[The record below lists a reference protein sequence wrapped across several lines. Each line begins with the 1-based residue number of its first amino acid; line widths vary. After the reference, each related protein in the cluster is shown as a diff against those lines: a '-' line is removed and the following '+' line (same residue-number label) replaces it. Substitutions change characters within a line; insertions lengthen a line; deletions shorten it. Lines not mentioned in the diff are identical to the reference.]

1 MNFLKIAS
9 WQKMWDD
16 TDEVRKDENEK
27 KPGRPA
33 DEGGRR
39 VKRIALLML
48 LVICVGLTLPAA
60 GEEWADYFSFTTEDV
75 MGYEEALKA
84 YADIP
89 FAPAGTRL
97 VLSPEAAELTGET
110 SRSNSIPGAAAA
122 LLLEGTDS
130 AAVWQLEVPATGL
143 YELEISYYN
152 QGGNEAKMQRRL
164 LIDGEVPYEEANNL
178 CLYRRF
184 EEEGQVKVNAIGDE
198 VWPRQPEKSVWQTV
212 RAVDGQGI
220 YVEPLRFYLTAGTHE
235 ITLAYVDQPLT
246 LGEMAFVTPK
256 TYPTYAELKA
266 KYDEAGYAPVSEDVV
281 VKLQAEDSLWRSE
294 NVIRRESD
302 ADPKTEPR
310 SGAQRVLNVVGGWR
324 WRLGNAAVT
333 WELEVPETGLYT
345 IQMKVAQAQDP
356 GMPSYRQIMIDGEIP
371 FEEMKLY
378 AFPYDD
384 AWYGEV
390 LHGEDGEPYQFYLT
404 EGTHTLTATVKL
416 GPIGEIMQRTE
427 ADTAYLG
434 AIEREIVKITGSE
447 PDYNYEYDLYRTMP
461 GLSDQLLYLA
471 GRLTESADL
480 LSSISNETTSMENNY
495 RQIIDQL
502 LFFSEDVDRIP
513 RALSDLDNAQ
523 TNLGTYISSMEKCP
537 LTVDYIV
544 LTAPGHETKVET
556 SNLLERLAVT
566 WENFIASF
574 YKDYDSVG
582 MIVDEE
588 DNEQEYTVLN
598 VWIGRG
604 TEWGEILKELADEDF
619 TPRTGIVINLHVLPA
634 GQLNTGSV
642 NTIMLSVTS
651 GTAPDVA
658 LSVEYNLPGE
668 FAFREAVVDLT
679 QFEDFD
685 EVASRFYDASLV
697 PFRYN
702 GGVYA
707 LPETMDF
714 TVMIYRQDVLK
725 ELGVNLP
732 ETWDDLYQKVL
743 PRLYENNMA
752 FSLPVDTSVS
762 SNSPG
767 ALRGFT
773 MLLLQMGG
781 DYYRNGGEASGL
793 DTPEAYRAFKFW
805 TDMYANYGIDAE
817 SNFFTRIRTGTMPL
831 GIGNFTTYMQLLTS
845 APELYGR
852 WSIAP
857 VPGTKQSDG
866 TIDHSV
872 GTTAATANIILSQ
885 SEKQDAAWE
894 FLKWWMSEETQT
906 RYGRELEAILGTGAR
921 WNTANVDAFYALP
934 WDVRHARV
942 IRAQLESSEEQLIV
956 PGGYFTGRHIINAW
970 NRVVVN
976 NENAR
981 DSLEEAVKDINKE
994 LTNKRREFGLE

>member
-1 MNFLKIAS
+1 M
-9 WQKMWDD
+9 
-16 TDEVRKDENEK
+16 
-27 KPGRPA
+27 
-33 DEGGRR
+33 
-39 VKRIALLML
+39 KRNALLVL
-48 LVICVGLTLPAA
+48 LLILLGLALPAMA
-60 GEEWADYFSFTTEDV
+60 EDWADYFAYTTETAI
-75 MGYEEALKA
+75 GYDEALA
-84 YADIP
+84 QYAGLPD
-89 FAPAGTRL
+89 APEGTR
-97 VLSPEAAELTGET
+97 VELLP
-110 SRSNSIPGAAAA
+110 SAAA
-122 LLLEGTDS
+122 LRGEATLTTDAAGAGEALLLTGTDS
-130 AAVWQLEVPATGL
+130 AAVWQVEVPFTGL
-143 YELEISYYN
+143 YELEITYYN
-152 QGGNEAKMQRRL
+152 EGGNEAKMQRRL
-164 LIDGEVPYEEANNL
+164 LIDGAVPYEEANNL
-178 CLYRRF
+178 CLYRRYV
-184 EEEGQVKVNAIGDE
+184 EEGPVRVNAIGDE
-198 VWPRQPEKSVWQTV
+198 VWPRQTEVSVWQTV

-220 YVEPLRFYLTAGTHE
+220 YVDPLRFYLTEGTHE
-235 ITLAYVDQPLT
+235 ITLEYVDQPLT
-246 LGEMAFVTPK
+246 LGVMAFTSPR
-256 TYPTYAELKA
+256 TYPTYEELKA
-266 KYDEAGYAPVSEDVV
+266 VYAASGYAPVSADVE

-294 NVIRRESD
+294 NVVRRESD
-302 ADPKTEPR
+302 ADPLTEPR

-324 WRLGNAAVT
+324 WRLGNAAVS
-333 WELEVPETGLYT
+333 WEVEVPETGLYA
-345 IQMKVAQAQDP
+345 IHMKVAQAQDP

-371 FEEMKLY
+371 FDEMRLY

-384 AWYGEV
+384 EWYGET
-390 LHGEDGEPYQFYLT
+390 LHDASGEPYQFYLT
-404 EGTHTLTATVKL
+404 EGKHTLTATVKL
-416 GPIGEIMQRTE
+416 GPIGEIMRRTE

-434 AIEREIVKITGSE
+434 AVEREIVKITGTE
-447 PDYNYEYDLYRTMP
+447 PDYHYEYDLYRTMP
-461 GLSDQLLYLA
+461 GLSEQLIYLA

-480 LSSISNETTSMENNY
+480 LASISNETTSMENNY

-502 LFFSEDVDRIP
+502 LFFAEDVDRIP
-513 RALSDLDNAQ
+513 KALSDLDNAQ
-523 TNLGTYISSMEKCP
+523 TNLGTYIASIEKCP

-544 LTAPGHETKVET
+544 LTSPVKQVQVRT

-582 MIVDEE
+582 MIVDDEGE
-588 DNEQEYTVLN
+588 AGEYTVLN

-604 TEWGEILKELADEDF
+604 TEWGEILKELADEEF
-619 TPRTGIVINLHVLPA
+619 TPRTGIVINLHVLPS
-634 GQLNTGSV
+634 GQLTTGSV
-642 NTIMLSVTS
+642 NTIMLSVAS

-668 FAFREAVVDLT
+668 FAFRDAVVDLT
-679 QFEDFD
+679 QFADFD
-685 EVASRFYDASLV
+685 EVASSFYEASLV
-697 PFRYN
+697 PFTYQ

-714 TVMIYRQDVLK
+714 TVMIYRQDVLS
-725 ELGVNLP
+725 ELGVSLP

-781 DYYRNGGEASGL
+781 SYYRDGGAASGL

-817 SNFFTRIRTGTMPL
+817 SNFFTRIRTGTMPI
-831 GIGNFTTYMQLLTS
+831 GIGNFTTYMQLMTS

-857 VPGTKQSDG
+857 VPGTIQPDG
-866 TIDHSV
+866 TVNHTV
-872 GTTAATANIILSQ
+872 GTTASTANIILSQ

-906 RYGRELEAILGTGAR
+906 RYGRELEAILGMGAR

-934 WDVRHARV
+934 WDARHAQV

-981 DSLEEAVKDINKE
+981 DSLEEAVQDINKE

>member
-1 MNFLKIAS
+1 MKRSAMLALLLACVCFVCPAMAEDWSDLYAFS
-9 WQKMWDD
+9 
-16 TDEVRKDENEK
+16 TDSAVGYETALEEYAAYAYA
-27 KPGRPA
+27 PA
-33 DEGGRR
+33 DA
-39 VKRIALLML
+39 RIE
-48 LVICVGLTLPAA
+48 LT
-60 GEEWADYFSFTTEDV
+60 
-75 MGYEEALKA
+75 
-84 YADIP
+84 
-89 FAPAGTRL
+89 
-97 VLSPEAAELTGET
+97 PEAAALTGD
-110 SRSNSIPGAAAA
+110 AA
-122 LLLEGTDS
+122 LTEMAGPDGRTAKVLALGDAEGT
-130 AAVWQLEVPATGL
+130 AAWTIEVPADGL

-152 QGGNEAKMQRRL
+152 EGGNEAKIQRKL
-164 LIDGEVPYEEANNL
+164 LIDGAVPYEEANNL
-178 CLYRRF
+178 CLYRRY
-184 EEEGQVKVNAIGDE
+184 EEAADEIGRRNSIDDE
-198 VWPRQPEKSVWQTV
+198 VWPKQTEIRLWQTV

-220 YVEPLRFYLTAGTHE
+220 YVDPLLFYLTAGTHTIE
-235 ITLAYVDQPLT
+235 LQYVDQPVI
-246 LGEMAFVTPK
+246 LGTMTFATPR
-256 TYPTYAELKA
+256 TYPKYAEVAAEYAEK
-266 KYDEAGYAPVSEDVV
+266 GYAPVSGDVE
-281 VKLQAEDSLWRSE
+281 VKLQAENSLWRSE

-310 SGAQRVLNVVGGWR
+310 SGANRVLNVVGGWR

-333 WELEVPETGLYT
+333 WEIEAPETGLYA
-345 IQMKVAQAQDP
+345 IHMKVAQAQDP

-371 FEEMKLY
+371 FDEMRLY
-378 AFPYDD
+378 AFPYSKD
-384 AWYGEV
+384 WYGET
-390 LHGEDGEPYQFYLT
+390 LHGEDGKPYMFYL
-404 EGTHTLTATVKL
+404 EKGTHTLTATVKL
-416 GPIGEIMQRTE
+416 GPIGEIMTRTE

-434 AIEREIVKITGSE
+434 AVQREIVKITGTE

-461 GLSDQLLYLA
+461 ELSGQLTYLA
-471 GRLTESADL
+471 GRLTECADL
-480 LSSISNETTSMENNY
+480 LASISNETTSMENNY

-502 LFFSEDVDRIP
+502 NFFAEDVDRIP

-523 TNLGTYISSMEKCP
+523 SNLGTYISSMEKCP
-537 LTVDYIV
+537 MSVDYIL
-544 LTAPGHETKVET
+544 LTSPEKKVKVPA
-556 SNLLERLAVT
+556 SNFFERLAVT
-566 WENFIASF
+566 AENFIASF

-582 MIVDEE
+582 LIVDENAE
-588 DNEQEYTVLN
+588 AAQEQIVLD

-604 TEWGEILKELADEDF
+604 TEWGEILKEMCDEDF
-619 TPRTGIVINLHVLPA
+619 TPSTGGRIVVNLHVLPS
-634 GQLNTGSV
+634 GQLATGSV
-642 NTIMLSVTS
+642 NTILLSVTS

-658 LSVEYNLPGE
+658 LSVDYNLPGE
-668 FAFREAVVDLT
+668 FAFRGAVADLS
-679 QFEDFD
+679 QFEGF
-685 EVASRFYDASLV
+685 EEIASQFYESSLI
-697 PFRYN
+697 PYTYQ

-714 TVMIYRQDVLK
+714 TVMVYRQDVLQ
-725 ELGVNLP
+725 ELGVGLP
-732 ETWDDLYQKVL
+732 ETWTDLYQQIL

-781 DYYRNGGEASGL
+781 DYYNNGGESSGL
-793 DTPEAYRAFKFW
+793 DTPEAYQAFKFW

-817 SNFFTRIRTGTMPL
+817 SNFFTRIRTGTMPV

-857 VPGTKQSDG
+857 VPGTLQADG
-866 TIDHSV
+866 TVSHAV
-872 GTTAATANIILSQ
+872 GTTAATAGVILEQ
-885 SEKQDAAWE
+885 SDKKEAAWE

-921 WNTANVDAFYALP
+921 WNTANVEAFFSLP
-934 WDVRHARV
+934 WDQRHAQ
-942 IRAQLESSEEQLIV
+942 IIKAQMDEAEEQLIV

-994 LTNKRREFGLE
+994 LENKRKEFGLE